1 MTDDRPG
8 ARYATALQAG
18 LTSCPACDLLA
29 RPRASAAMGDCPRC
43 GTPLEWRHKH
53 SVQRTWALIAA
64 AAILYV
70 PANVLPVLTTTTL
83 GSAQSDTI
91 LSGVRY
97 LYTTG
102 SWPLALIVLIASVII
117 PVSKLAVL
125 GYLLIAVQR
134 GGAGNP
140 RLRTRMHRTVA
151 FIGRWSMLDVFVD
164 SFVVALVQLSPLMEA
179 EPGPGVPLFM
189 GVVVLTMLASRAF
202 DSRLLWDAARP
213 RERRH
218 G

>member
-1 MTDDRPG
+1 MTGGQTR
-8 ARYATALQAG
+8 AHQLTALQAG
-18 LTSCPACDLLA
+18 LASCRNCDLLA
-29 RPRASAAMGDCPRC
+29 RPASSARLGDCPRC
-43 GTPLEWRHKH
+43 GTPLEWRGRH

-64 AAILYV
+64 AAVLYV
-70 PANVLPVLTTTTL
+70 PANALPVLTTTTL
-83 GSAQSDTI
+83 GSSQSDTI
-91 LSGVRY
+91 LSGVQY

-117 PVSKLAVL
+117 PLGKLAVL
-125 GYLLIAVQR
+125 AYLLVDVQR
-134 GGAGNP
+134 GKAVNP
-140 RLRTRMHRTVA
+140 RVRTRLHRLVA

-189 GVVVLTMLASRAF
+189 AVVILTMLASKAF
-202 DSRLLWDAARP
+202 DSRLLWDAAP
-213 RERRH
+213 AGGRR